1 MIAGLFRQA
10 PPCSTPCNVF
20 PAQVRVPVFVAAQP
34 GVKVAWILAGLL
46 DWPSYML
53 CFFMFFCGALW
64 RPLGL
69 CVTSWDWCHRIE
81 MVLWWDAM
89 RTKATC
95 ARSGHG
101 LNLAHEEREREV
113 FEGSLEVKLLT
124 IWTDEK
130 QRWEESEKRREEER
144 RSNKRKPQKKEDAGA
159 RKGRKVA
166 WHYVFPMVCGSGGR
180 PVQSHLGGWEMKKC
194 TPLWHEAGL
203 EVKTLKTPQVRTTIG
218 SWDVEKVQL
227 WRERHF
233 EVKMLKHHLSTPLL
247 EIEAFFV

>member
-69 CVTSWDWCHRIE
+69 CVRSWDWCHRIE

-101 LNLAHEEREREV
+101 LNLAHDERERGIRRK
-113 FEGSLEVKLLT
+113 FRSQT
-124 IWTDEK
+124 SDNMD
-130 QRWEESEKRREEER
+130 RWKAEMGRVGEEKRRRKKIKQEKVSKER
-144 RSNKRKPQKKEDAGA
+144 RCRCAKR
-159 RKGRKVA
+159 
-166 WHYVFPMVCGSGGR
+166 
-180 PVQSHLGGWEMKKC
+180 
-194 TPLWHEAGL
+194 
-203 EVKTLKTPQVRTTIG
+203 
-218 SWDVEKVQL
+218 
-227 WRERHF
+227 
-233 EVKMLKHHLSTPLL
+233 
-247 EIEAFFV
+247 

>member
-1 MIAGLFRQA
+1 
-10 PPCSTPCNVF
+10 
-20 PAQVRVPVFVAAQP
+20 
-34 GVKVAWILAGLL
+34 
-46 DWPSYML
+46 
-53 CFFMFFCGALW
+53 
-64 RPLGL
+64 
-69 CVTSWDWCHRIE
+69 
-81 MVLWWDAM
+81 M

-166 WHYVFPMVCGSGGR
+166 
-180 PVQSHLGGWEMKKC
+180 
-194 TPLWHEAGL
+194 
-203 EVKTLKTPQVRTTIG
+203 
-218 SWDVEKVQL
+218 
-227 WRERHF
+227 
-233 EVKMLKHHLSTPLL
+233 
-247 EIEAFFV
+247 